1 MKTISILV
9 WLGVVGLIVGGCSS
23 DRGRVVDSEPKI
35 TGTVNYRVRI
45 ALPSTAVLTV
55 RLLDVTETGAPA
67 IVLAEKSISNP
78 GNPPMPFE
86 LSYPFGGISA
96 RRSYVIDARIEVN
109 GRLQFYS
116 MQQHA
121 VTHANAAQSHVIWVE
136 QAKD

>member
-1 MKTISILV
+1 MKTISILS
-9 WLGVVGLIVGGCSS
+9 WLCVVGLMVGGCSS

-45 ALPSTAVLTV
+45 ALPPTAVLTV
-55 RLLDVTETGAPA
+55 RLLDVTEKGAPA

-78 GNPPMPFE
+78 GNPPMRFE
-86 LSYPFGGISA
+86 LSYPFGGINEH
-96 RRSYVIDARIEVN
+96 RRYVIDARIEVN
-109 GRLQFYS
+109 GRLKFYS

-121 VTHANAAQSHVIWVE
+121 VTHANAGQPHEIWVE